1 MITYTGHP
9 FVDTGF
15 AVITAFVRKRRF
27 ADLTDDDFQQI
38 ADYIEANYVRQPL
51 RSFLTVAFTSNAWF
65 AQSAFN
71 PDRPN
76 LSPEKQ
82 AEAREKRQY
91 WAGSAFAPVAT
102 GCCRARNLPFHRVA
116 GGRS

>member
-27 ADLTDDDFQQI
+27 ADLTGDDCPRMN
-38 ADYIEANYVRQPL
+38 ADYSEAER
-51 RSFLTVAFTSNAWF
+51 R
-65 AQSAFN
+65 
-71 PDRPN
+71 
-76 LSPEKQ
+76 
-82 AEAREKRQY
+82 
-91 WAGSAFAPVAT
+91 
-102 GCCRARNLPFHRVA
+102 CARNLPFHRIT